1 MTTDNPVIIEIGE
14 TFQGVYEKPLG
25 ITRLITPKNIRYD
38 KNGRP
43 SCP

>member
-14 TFQGVYEKPLG
+14 TFQGVFHKPLG
-25 ITRLITPKNIRYD
+25 ITHLITPKNIRYD

-43 SCP
+43 GCP